1 MVRFFNA
8 NIVWNGLEL
17 SSFREGKF
25 PLIRQCHVTYTTE
38 EKCWLTNKLDC
49 VKVNLFLCFFALRK
63 TFGSF
68 EISQLVL
75 ETLKLVYIGSE

>member
-49 VKVNLFLCFFALRK
+49 VKVNIFVFF
-63 TFGSF
+63 
-68 EISQLVL
+68 
-75 ETLKLVYIGSE
+75 